1 MASATLKV
9 PPRLPMSVGVPSLSQ
24 STACAPAG
32 FPGGKEVFEPGT
44 YDAGM
49 AVREAFFGNAGEATQ
64 YAAAALEVAKGRD
77 VEYGAVFA
85 LALAGDTARSQAL
98 ARDLERA
105 SEDTYVRFNY
115 LPTLRAL
122 WAVKRGDAS
131 AAIEALEIARPYDL
145 AVSGSGTGYFGNL
158 YQVYLRGQ
166 AYLLAHR
173 GAEAAVQFQ
182 KVLSLPG
189 VIGADPVGVIARM
202 QLARAFVI
210 SGDTAKAKAT
220 YNDLLTR

>member
-32 FPGGKEVFEPGT
+32 FPGGKEVFEPGIT
-44 YDAGM
+44 TPEWPC
-49 AVREAFFGNAGEATQ
+49 EAFFGNAGEATQ

-131 AAIEALEIARPYDL
+131 AAIEALEMARPYDL
-145 AVSGSGTGYFGNL
+145 AVSGSGL
-158 YQVYLRGQ
+158 D
-166 AYLLAHR
+166 LATCIR
-173 GAEAAVQFQ
+173 CTY
-182 KVLSLPG
+182 
-189 VIGADPVGVIARM
+189 VGRRIC
-202 QLARAFVI
+202 
-210 SGDTAKAKAT
+210 
-220 YNDLLTR
+220 